1 MSVGA
6 KTQPRDLPGG
16 PVAETLPS
24 STGDVGLIPGQGAKI
39 PTCLMT
45 KKKGQTKSLKSLGD
59 LRLPQC
65 GVGRSLF
72 PVMAQVLAQRLC
84 PGEPRDHTCLDSDL
98 TQGSWKPSSPG
109 FSTEVHHSQG
119 EMKEGGQGGQG
130 RLLSPTQI

>member
-6 KTQPRDLPGG
+6 NTQPRDLPGG

-59 LRLPQC
+59 LRLPHC
-65 GVGRSLF
+65 GVGHSLF

-84 PGEPRDHTCLDSDL
+84 LGEPCDHTCLDSDL
-98 TQGSWKPSSPG
+98 TQGSRKPSSSG

-119 EMKEGGQGGQG
+119 EM
-130 RLLSPTQI
+130 